1 MKRSHKAISL
11 SLALALSAGLSV
23 PALAADTAAI
33 QQNTP
38 MGLQDTYT
46 INGIIGRET
55 CQIGAEIYDDST
67 GDKNI
72 MFDLSETEPVDI
84 YVVHLGEVAD
94 ITGTNGCFV
103 VSVKLENG
111 KIYPND
117 SFDWTTTDPW
127 ANLQWET
134 VPNPM
139 DPSDPSIALTEFD
152 GSVTLD
158 KEGYYVISAWTYD
171 GMYHVSEMARVLHVT
186 SNGSTPTEPE
196 QPAEPTGAFTDVPA
210 DAYYTAAVQW
220 ASEKGIAG
228 GTSATKFSPTATC
241 TKAQILTFL
250 WRANGSPTPA
260 GSNATVPAGKYY
272 TDAANWALEKGLTD
286 SFDADTPATRAAT
299 VTYLW
304 KLAGAP
310 AADSAAFTDVAADAT
325 YASAVA
331 WAVKEGITAGT
342 SASTFSPDN
351 TCTRGQIVTFLYR
364 DVFGEST
371 GENSSSNNQ
380 TVTPNAG
387 GNSYEQDISAL
398 MAEGYTREEAHEIL
412 ELMAGGYSEES
423 AKNLVRMTDE
433 ELEQQQKDFEEWVE
447 SVGGSY
453 DPETG
458 GVWLP

>member
-1 MKRSHKAISL
+1 MKKIVTMFL
-11 SLALALSAGLSV
+11 TLALCMGLAVPAFAAENSDTFALQCGDSVTISNFVEKQVKTILYNGEMKEVTGFVVDKDTVISFNVTKESTYADVGKATLESDGYWDEAGLYR
-23 PALAADTAAI
+23 
-33 QQNTP
+33 N
-38 MGLQDTYT
+38 
-46 INGIIGRET
+46 
-55 CQIGAEIYDDST
+55 
-67 GDKNI
+67 
-72 MFDLSETEPVDI
+72 SEYGWEPVQA
-84 YVVHLGEVAD
+84 YE
-94 ITGTNGCFV
+94 F
-103 VSVKLENG
+103 
-111 KIYPND
+111 
-117 SFDWTTTDPW
+117 
-127 ANLQWET
+127 
-134 VPNPM
+134 
-139 DPSDPSIALTEFD
+139 LTENESYDMGVVYLRNPDSGWDEFQYGFD
-152 GSVTLD
+152 AKDRLSFLFYLAENEPAGESRPVTP
-158 KEGYYVISAWTYD
+158 
-171 GMYHVSEMARVLHVT
+171 
-186 SNGSTPTEPE
+186 N
-196 QPAEPTGAFTDVPA
+196 FTDVAA
-210 DAYYTAAVQW
+210 DAYYADAVAWAVSEGITA
-220 ASEKGIAG
+220 
-228 GTSATKFSPTATC
+228 GTTTTTFSPNSTC
-241 TKAQILTFL
+241 TTAQILTFL
-250 WRANGSPTPA
+250 WRANGSPAPA
-260 GSNATVPAGKYY
+260 GSNTTVPAGKYY

-310 AADSAAFTDVAADAT
+310 AADSAAFADVAADAT

-364 DVFGEST
+364 DAFGEST

-423 AKNLVRMTDE
+423 AKDAVRMTEE

-458 GVWLP
+458 AFWVP